1 MELGKTLDKQNK
13 QDIQN
18 KNHKQNKLD
27 NISYLAIKKQYFNS
41 NLIYYDIHNTRGNQ
55 FIGITYKTPTIYLDG
70 LMFETPWMRVVKP
83 LEIIKQGSRR
93 WETDSK
99 FIMVQTFLENNPDNI
114 EFLQIMSDID
124 KHTETF
130 LAKQCNCQS
139 ITSFENINEMNYINN
154 INNINN
160 LESTNQKY
168 IPNQHDIYYHN
179 LKKYHSQDKKYNNTR
194 LITSTSYKTPYEIQ
208 LRNRMETNKQP
219 YRMPDNLDN
228 YQYIKSKINPDIKHI
243 TVNDK
248 LYTGRLENL
257 DLENTLVKTHIICHG
272 LWKYN
277 RKLGMSWS
285 VLKMSVK
292 KDEIYCN
299 NTKPIA
305 IKPTNTDNNMCGR
318 ISPLI
323 FQIDDMLDNDMLDD
337 DMLDNDMLDNDMLD
351 NDIQEDN
358 DMLDNDMLEGDDM
371 LDDDMLDDELP
382 NFELEND
389 PDL

>member
-1 MELGKTLDKQNK
+1 MEVGKTLDKNKQNK
-13 QDIQN
+13 LDKNDMQN
-18 KNHKQNKLD
+18 KLDKNDKQNKLD

-41 NLIYYDIHNTRGNQ
+41 NLIYYDIHNTRSNQ

-99 FIMVQTFLENNPDNI
+99 FIIEQTFLENNPDNI

-160 LESTNQKY
+160 LESINQKY

-219 YRMPDNLDN
+219 YRMPDNLDD
-228 YQYIKSKINPDIKHI
+228 YQYIKSKINPDIKHVM
-243 TVNDK
+243 VNDK

-292 KDEIYCN
+292 KDEIYSN
-299 NTKPIA
+299 NTKPIT
-305 IKPTNTDNNMCGR
+305 IKSNVIKSNNIDNNIGDH

-323 FQIDDMLDNDMLDD
+323 FQIDDIVDDDIVDDDMVDDDMDNDM
-337 DMLDNDMLDNDMLD
+337 DNDMDGY
-351 NDIQEDN
+351 IV
-358 DMLDNDMLEGDDM
+358 
-371 LDDDMLDDELP
+371 DDELP

>member
-1 MELGKTLDKQNK
+1 
-13 QDIQN
+13 
-18 KNHKQNKLD
+18 
-27 NISYLAIKKQYFNS
+27 
-41 NLIYYDIHNTRGNQ
+41 
-55 FIGITYKTPTIYLDG
+55 
-70 LMFETPWMRVVKP
+70 MFETPWMRVVKP

-154 INNINN
+154 INNININN

-305 IKPTNTDNNMCGR
+305 IKPTNTDNNMRGR

-337 DMLDNDMLDNDMLD
+337 DMLD
-351 NDIQEDN
+351 
-358 DMLDNDMLEGDDM
+358 
-371 LDDDMLDDELP
+371 DELP